1 VVSITNNNLI
11 LKRALKV
18 IDSKEPNNIMKKLTY
33 SHVVALRARITE
45 LETVNDEYKKLHEM
59 TPTITHLTKAVL
71 EEEAERSKKW
81 QQETIE
87 LMQENNDT
95 KKALNKALDKIKEL
109 KEENKK
115 LMDSL

>member
-1 VVSITNNNLI
+1 MMVDNNI
-11 LKRALKV
+11 VLKRAIKI
-18 IDSKEPNNIMKKLTY
+18 IDTKEPNNIMKKLTY
-33 SHVVALRARITE
+33 SHVVALRAKIAE
-45 LETVNDEYKKLHEM
+45 LEKVNDEYKKLHEM

-87 LMQENNDT
+87 LMQENNDI
-95 KKALNKALDKIKEL
+95 KKTLNKALDKIKEL

-115 LMDSL
+115 LLDSF